1 MTHTTS
7 AGLHGWLAEIHPL
20 RGLPGLPG
28 APLALPASGAYSLVV
43 DTGTSLHLLEGTAW
57 VTFEGDGDDHVLT
70 GPATFV
76 APGRGRLAVQAL
88 GPVRFELRAAR
99 LAA

>member
-1 MTHTTS
+1 MRSDTMTNN
-7 AGLHGWLAEIHPL
+7 WLAEIHPL
-20 RGLPGLPG
+20 RGHP
-28 APLALPASGAYSLVV
+28 ALPAAPVALPAAGAFSLVV
-43 DTGTSLHLLEGTAW
+43 RAATSLHLLEGTAW
-57 VTFEGDGDDHVLT
+57 VTFEGDTEDHVLE

-76 APGRGRLAVQAL
+76 VPRHGRVAVQAL